1 VLLSEIGGIMLSR
14 HQRQARILE
23 LLGCNGYTSVVDLS
37 QLFQVSEMTI
47 RRDLSDLHELRLIFR
62 HHGGASLAPERGD
75 TEWPLQLREREH
87 LVEKEKIGRAAARYV
102 QDGEVLI
109 LDAGTTTLQV
119 ARNLTQNRLT
129 VVSNFLPI
137 LCELSNRPN
146 ISLIATGG
154 TLYADNQ
161 CFVGP
166 FAVDTIRKVNANV
179 AIMATSCLSL
189 KKGLTNRNIGEAE
202 VKRAM
207 IESAE
212 RVVLVMDSSKMH
224 FNTLS
229 TVGPLEIVDV
239 LVTDAGLSA
248 EDKVAIEARGVE
260 IVIAN
265 S

>member
-1 VLLSEIGGIMLSR
+1 MLSR

-23 LLGCNGYTSVVDLS
+23 LLGHDGYTSVLDLS
-37 QLFQVSEMTI
+37 QLFDVSDMTI
-47 RRDLSDLHELRLIFR
+47 RRDLSELHRMGLISR
-62 HHGGASLAPERGD
+62 HHGGARMALERGD

-87 LVEKEKIGRAAARYV
+87 LAEKKNIGKVAATYV
-102 QDGEVLI
+102 QDGDVVI

-137 LCELSNRPN
+137 LYELSNRPN

-161 CFVGP
+161 CFIGP
-166 FAVDTIRKVNANV
+166 FAVDTIHKINANV
-179 AIMATSCLSL
+179 AIMGTSCLSL

-202 VKRAM
+202 VKQAM

-212 RVVLVMDSSKMH
+212 KVILVMDSGKMNR
-224 FNTLS
+224 NTLA

-239 LVTDAGLSA
+239 LVTDDGLSTA
-248 EDKVAIEARGVE
+248 DRAAIEACGVKV
-260 IVIAN
+260 VIAN
-265 S
+265 N